1 MKGESVRFTEH
12 SGVTA
17 VKGSS
22 GLRTQLPGM
31 AATVSNIA
39 NASGGIAGGNLIK
52 TSVK

>member
-1 MKGESVRFTEH
+1 MKGETVRLVEREK
-12 SGVTA
+12 VTP

-31 AATVSNIA
+31 ATTVSNIA